1 MDQEKIFEFILEIK
15 SKLSSID
22 AKVDGILEQ
31 IKNHENRIQNIE
43 NAMKNGDKAATN
55 YLGKALVISLG
66 IIGSLTGATALILKL
81 FSN

>member
-43 NAMKNGDKAATN
+43 NAMKM
-55 YLGKALVISLG
+55 VIKPQQT
-66 IIGSLTGATALILKL
+66 IWEKRQ
-81 FSN
+81 